1 MSFQT
6 EARVSRLHLIDC
18 EGRASSLGYQ
28 SGKYS
33 KTSARSSSALKTLL
47 MNYTCFIK
55 IRHSIV

>member
-1 MSFQT
+1 MNFQT

-33 KTSARSSSALKTLL
+33 KTTAIPDLAL
-47 MNYTCFIK
+47 
-55 IRHSIV
+55 H